1 MQIVKNFVGSIM
13 NKGLDERLI
22 PKGQYIDALNIRVSS
37 DESGQAGSVENSK
50 GNEVLT
56 ALQYDGSPLSAN
68 ATCIGAYQDGED
80 EKIYWFVTDPGVVD
94 MIVSYDTNSDILR
107 YHVVSTSVL
116 NFDVNSRMNGINLI
130 DNLLFFTDGL
140 NPPRRINVDTTYPIP
155 ITGVDQITEDDI
167 SVIVKPPLDAPTI
180 TTIQN
185 TTDENYMEDKFISFA
200 YRYKYVNNEYSATSP
215 FSNVAFTPD
224 VFLVNAETLTNDGM
238 LNINN
243 QATISFDV
251 GPSNVIGVDV
261 LFKETNSTIIK
272 VIERFDKTDEGWAD
286 NSTQSIDFNNR
297 KIYTTLTES
306 ELLRLYD
313 NVPRTAKAQTIIGN
327 RIMYGNYVDGYDVIN
342 PEARTPLNYTLDVV
356 SEPVSRTTLSEGDG
370 TLTKSA
376 GTWAFPGPPAPTTV
390 TDGRFTMDLGG
401 LNLVKGGILFISL
414 SLEHSKYLG
423 VSVPVAG
430 EENDAI
436 LNISITLSQDYATVV
451 DFYNSDD
458 FSIAINGISPPRAI
472 ADCGDGY
479 SLTDLFNCG
488 IVEPAGWEA
497 TESTGFP
504 SFVSG
509 DEITIKATAITLE
522 QTPVPSGVIAY
533 EYLYVLAVGV
543 TYREQ
548 GQSTSLHSNR
558 DYEVGLVYMDDY
570 GRASTVQVCDTNN
583 IYIPKSNSIDQNKIQ
598 LNIYSNP
605 PSWATKYKPVIK
617 ETYGPYETIYA
628 KRFYKD
634 NRTGTWYIRLIG
646 DNIQKVSEGDFLT
659 LKADSSGPALNQQKI
674 KVLSVGVKEENFISE
689 SSFLEPSGVYM
700 EISGGNISLNTD
712 PLAFVSYGDFGIES
726 KDEQIPIVLYRKRQ
740 DVPLTDEELIKTH
753 SVVAYYEQ
761 QTYLDLSYPAFINV
775 RATTTD
781 PDDYVY
787 TSIPAGSEVKIYV
800 EFRRG
805 GPDSFKWLFDKTFT
819 SAVSYDNLYDFI
831 IGENIDLTDPSNDPD
846 ADSVTDTPI
855 AQWDSTISTSGR
867 YVDNIV
873 LSGDFPFVDAIVS
886 PEKHVVKFQFVNM
899 TAGVPNFWAG
909 AEQLYFSVGTKGG
922 AFNGR
927 AELTVRIDID
937 SSAESLVFETEPQE
951 TDGIVYYENEQ
962 SFDILPAGHAGNVY
976 NQGDVSNPDP
986 AYPAVID
993 LNFFNCYTFGNGVE
1007 SFKIRDELAGMPLTI
1022 GTRAHAVADE
1032 EYKEANRYADI
1043 TYSGVYNEE
1052 TNLNKLNEFNL
1063 ALVNYTTLDKNFGPI
1078 EVMHA
1083 RLSDILVLQEDKI
1096 SYVLANGKN
1105 LFSDATAGAS
1115 IINTPE
1121 VLGQQVPRIEQY
1133 GISNNPE
1140 SFAAYG
1146 PNVFFTDAKRNAVI
1160 NLSGGSSSE
1169 QLNLISSLGLRS
1181 WFRDLFKDSKNDLKL
1196 GGFDPYSNEYILS
1209 SVSNTN
1215 YTLSYSP
1222 GAKGWPS
1229 FYSFVPEQMI
1239 GMNSYFYSFNEGNL
1253 YRHNTNETRNNFYGV
1268 QYTSKIT
1275 AVVNDE
1281 PSKVKVF
1288 KTISLESNSAWD
1300 ATITADL
1307 TSGYIDSSWFSLKE
1321 GDYFAHI
1328 RRNASDENLS
1338 LRSAQGIGQATS
1350 VNTAV
1355 VTAMTIGFDFNID
1368 SIASVG
1374 DKAYR
1379 VVGGGVEFMGD
1390 ITDITG
1396 SVITID
1402 ATSGVA
1408 LPIVGGYVLYLKNSI
1423 AESYGA
1429 MGYYMQYELENT
1441 STSFVELFALGT
1453 ELFKSNP

>member
-1 MQIVKNFVGSIM
+1 MQIVKNFVGSKM
-13 NKGLDERLI
+13 NKGLDERLL
-22 PKGQYIDALNIRVSS
+22 PQGQYIDGLNIRVSS

-56 ALQYDGSPLSAN
+56 ALQYEGSPLSAN

-80 EKIYWFVTDPGVVD
+80 ERLYWFVTDPGVVD
-94 MIVSYDTNSDILR
+94 MIVSYDTDSDTLR

-116 NFDVNSRMNGINLI
+116 NFDVNSRVNAINLI
-130 DNLLFFTDGL
+130 DNLLFFTDNL
-140 NPPRRINVDTTYPIP
+140 NPPRRIDVDRSYPI
-155 ITGVDQITEDDI
+155 TITEDDI
-167 SVIVKPPLDAPTI
+167 SVIVKPPLDAPAI

-215 FSNVAFTPD
+215 FSNVAFTPNIFNLD
-224 VFLVNAETLTNDGM
+224 SQSLTNEGM
-238 LNINN
+238 LNIVN
-243 QATISFDV
+243 QATIFFDV
-251 GPSNVIGVDV
+251 GPANVVGVDV
-261 LFKETNSTIIK
+261 LFKETNTNIIK
-272 VIERFDKTDEGWAD
+272 VIERFDKSDENWVD
-286 NSTQSIDFNNR
+286 NSIQSIDFDNR

-327 RIMYGNYVDGYDVIN
+327 RIMYGNYVDGYDVLN
-342 PEARTPLNYTLDVV
+342 PGARNPINYTLDVV
-356 SEPVSRTTLSEGDG
+356 NEPISKTILKESDG
-370 TLTKSA
+370 TLVKSN
-376 GTWAFPGPPAPTTV
+376 GTWASPGPPAPTTV
-390 TDGRFTMDLGG
+390 TDGRFTMDLAG

-423 VSVPVAG
+423 ISVPAAG
-430 EENDAI
+430 DENEAL
-436 LNISITLSQDYATVV
+436 LNISITLSQDYATVA

-458 FSIAINGISPPRAI
+458 FSIAINGVSPPRAI

-479 SLTDLFNCG
+479 SLTDIFNCG

-509 DEITIKATAITLE
+509 DEITIKSPAITLE
-522 QTPVPSGVIAY
+522 QTPTPSGVIAY
-533 EYLYVLAVGV
+533 EYLYVLSVGV

-548 GQSTSLHSNR
+548 GQSTSLHSDR

-583 IYIPKSNSIDQNKIQ
+583 TYIPKSASDSQNTIQ
-598 LNIYSNP
+598 LTINSVA

-617 ETYGPYETIYA
+617 ETYGSYETIYA
-628 KRFYKD
+628 RRAYKD
-634 NRTGTWYIRLIG
+634 NLSGSWFIKLVG
-646 DNIQKVSEGDFLT
+646 DNVQKVSEGDFIT
-659 LKADSSGPALNQQKI
+659 VKADGSGPNLLQPKI
-674 KVLSVGVKEENFISE
+674 KVLSVGVKEEGFINQST
-689 SSFLEPSGVYM
+689 FLEPSGVYM
-700 EISGGNISLNTD
+700 EVQQGGFTLTYD
-712 PLAFVSYGDFGIES
+712 PLSLVTYGDFSQES
-726 KDEQIPIVLYRKRQ
+726 AVNFPPYPQYTYRSDIPLSTDQ
-740 DVPLTDEELIKTH
+740 LELTRAWTASQRGPSFSYI
-753 SVVAYYEQ
+753 A
-761 QTYLDLSYPAFINV
+761 YPAFVNTITN
-775 RATTTD
+775 TTD
-781 PDDYVY
+781 PDSYEY
-787 TSIPAGSEVKIYV
+787 TSIPAGSLVKVYV
-800 EFRRG
+800 KFERPG
-805 GPDSFKWLFDKTFT
+805 ADYFKWEFDKSFT

-846 ADSVTDTPI
+846 ADSNTDTPV
-855 AQWDSTISTSGR
+855 AEWDSSLDTVGYDISGT
-867 YVDNIV
+867 YW
-873 LSGDFPFVDAIVS
+873 PFTEPTGS
-886 PEKHVVKFQFVNM
+886 EKHIVKFRFCELAS
-899 TAGVPNFWAG
+899 AGTFNG
-909 AEQLYFSVGTKGG
+909 ANQLYFSVGTKGG
-922 AFNGR
+922 AFQG
-927 AELTVRIDID
+927 AAAKLTVRVDID
-937 SSAESLVFETEPQE
+937 TAAEVLVFETEPQE
-951 TDGIVYYENEQ
+951 TNGITYYENEQ
-962 SFDILPAGHAGNVY
+962 SFDVISGDHQGNTQNQSIPGTPAIV
-976 NQGDVSNPDP
+976 
-986 AYPAVID
+986 D

-1022 GTRAHAVADE
+1022 GTRPHAVSDE

-1063 ALVNYTTLDKNFGPI
+1063 ALVNYTTLEKNFGPI

-1121 VLGQQVPRIEQY
+1121 VLGQQIPRIEQY

-1146 PNVFFTDAKRNAVI
+1146 ADVFFTDSKRNAVI
-1160 NLSGGSSSE
+1160 NLQGGSVNE
-1169 QLNLISSLGLRS
+1169 QLNVISSLGLRS

-1209 SVSNTN
+1209 SVSGTN

-1222 GAKGWPS
+1222 FVQGWPS

-1239 GMNSYFYSFNEGNL
+1239 GMNSYLYSFNGGNL

-1275 AVVNDE
+1275 AVVNDA
-1281 PSKVKVF
+1281 PSTVKVF
-1288 KTISLESNSAWD
+1288 KTISLESNSPWN
-1300 ATITADL
+1300 ATITGDL
-1307 TSGYIDSSWFSLKE
+1307 TTGYIDRSWFSLKE
-1321 GDYFAHI
+1321 GDYYAYI
-1328 RRNASDENLS
+1328 RRNVNDENLS
-1338 LRSAQGIGQATS
+1338 LRSAQGVGQASS
-1350 VNTAV
+1350 VDSSV
-1355 VTAMTIGFDFNID
+1355 VTAITIGFDFNID

-1374 DKAYR
+1374 DKAYK
-1379 VVGGGVEFMGD
+1379 VVGGGVQFIGD

-1402 ATSGVA
+1402 GTSGVG
-1408 LPIVGGYVLYLKNSI
+1408 LPVVGSYILYLKNSV

-1441 STSFVELFALGT
+1441 STGFVELFAVGT

>member
-1 MQIVKNFVGSIM
+1 MQIVKNFVGSKM

-22 PKGQYIDALNIRVSS
+22 PQGQYIDGLNIRVSS

-56 ALQYDGSPLSAN
+56 ALQYEGSPLSSN

-80 EKIYWFVTDPGVVD
+80 ERLYWFVTDPGVVD
-94 MIVSYDTNSDILR
+94 MIVSYDTDADTLR

-116 NFDVNSRMNGINLI
+116 NFDVNSRVNAINLI
-130 DNLLFFTDGL
+130 DNLLFFTDNL
-140 NPPRRINVDTTYPIP
+140 NPPRRIDVDRLYPI
-155 ITGVDQITEDDI
+155 TITEDDI

-180 TTIQN
+180 TIVQN
-185 TTDENYMEDKFISFA
+185 TTDENYMEDRFISFA

-215 FSNVAFTPD
+215 FSNVAFTPN

-243 QATISFDV
+243 QATILFDV
-251 GPSNVIGVDV
+251 GPENVVGVDV
-261 LFKETNSTIIK
+261 LFKETNSNIIK
-272 VIERFDKTDEGWAD
+272 VIERFDKEEENWAD
-286 NSTQSIDFNNR
+286 DTVQSIDFDNR

-342 PEARTPLNYTLDVV
+342 PAAKAPLNYTLDVV
-356 SEPVSRTTLSEGDG
+356 SEPVSKTTLSEAGG
-370 TLTKSA
+370 TLTKSN

-390 TDGRFTMDLGG
+390 TDGRFTMDLAG

-423 VSVPVAG
+423 ISVPVAG
-430 EENDAI
+430 EENDAV
-436 LNISITLSQDYATVV
+436 LSISITLSQDYATVA

-458 FSIAINGISPPRAI
+458 FSIAIDGISPPRAI

-497 TESTGFP
+497 TESTGFI
-504 SFVSG
+504 SFISG
-509 DEITIKATAITLE
+509 DEITIKAPAITLE

-543 TYREQ
+543 IYREQ

-570 GRASTVQVCDTNN
+570 GRASTVQVCNANN
-583 IYIPKSNSIDQNKIQ
+583 VYIPKSNSVDQNKIR
-598 LNIYSNP
+598 LNIYNNP

-617 ETYGPYETIYA
+617 ETFGPYEIIYA

-674 KVLSVGVKEENFISE
+674 KVLSVGVKEENFITD

-700 EISGGNISLNTD
+700 EISGGNISLNAD
-712 PLAFVSYGDFGIES
+712 PLDFVSYGNFGLES
-726 KDEQIPIVLYRKRQ
+726 KEETVPIILYRRRQ
-740 DVPLTDEELIKTH
+740 DVPLTEEELIRTH
-753 SVVAYYEQ
+753 ALIAYYERLK
-761 QTYLDLSYPAFINV
+761 YLDLSYPSFIND
-775 RATTTD
+775 RAATTD
-781 PDDYVY
+781 PDDYKY
-787 TSIPAGSEVKIYV
+787 TSIPSGSEVKIYI

-819 SAVSYDNLYDFI
+819 SAVSYDSLYDFI

-855 AQWDSTISTSGR
+855 AQWDANISTTGR
-867 YVDNIV
+867 YVDNPYY
-873 LSGDFPFVDAIVS
+873 SGDFPFVDAIVS

-899 TAGVPNFWAG
+899 TTGTDFNG

-937 SSAESLVFETEPQE
+937 SSGDTLVFETEPQE
-951 TDGIVYYENEQ
+951 TNGITYYENEQ
-962 SFDILPAGHAGNVY
+962 SFDILPGGHAGNVQ
-976 NQGDVSNPDP
+976 NQSTGNP
-986 AYPAVID
+986 AIVN

-1022 GTRAHAVADE
+1022 GTRPHAVSDE

-1063 ALVNYTTLDKNFGPI
+1063 ALVNYTTLEKNFGPI

-1121 VLGQQVPRIEQY
+1121 VLGQQIPRIEQY

-1146 PNVFFTDAKRNAVI
+1146 ADVFFTDSKRNAVI
-1160 NLSGGSSSE
+1160 NLQGGSVTE
-1169 QLNLISSLGLRS
+1169 QLNVISSLGLRS

-1209 SVSNTN
+1209 SVSGTN

-1222 GAKGWPS
+1222 FVQGWPS

-1239 GMNSYFYSFNEGNL
+1239 GMNSYFYSFDGGNL

-1275 AVVNDE
+1275 AVVNDA
-1281 PSKVKVF
+1281 PSTVKVF
-1288 KTISLESNSAWD
+1288 KTISLESNSRWN
-1300 ATITADL
+1300 ATITGDL
-1307 TSGYIDSSWFSLKE
+1307 TTGYIDSSWFSLKE
-1321 GDYFAHI
+1321 GDYYAYI
-1328 RRNASDENLS
+1328 RRNVNDENLS
-1338 LRSAQGIGQATS
+1338 LRSAQGVGQASS
-1350 VNTAV
+1350 VDSSV
-1355 VTAMTIGFDFNID
+1355 VTAITIGFDFNID

-1374 DKAYR
+1374 DKAYK
-1379 VVGGGVEFMGD
+1379 VVGGGIQFIGD

-1402 ATSGVA
+1402 GTSGA
-1408 LPIVGGYVLYLKNSI
+1408 GLPVVGSYILYLKNSV

-1429 MGYYMQYELENT
+1429 MGYYIQYELENT
-1441 STSFVELFALGT
+1441 NTSFVELFAVGT